1 MSKIIAIVF
10 LFGNIYLQE
19 SICGNSIL
27 NQTISEIDRN
37 LECESNQFK
46 IRKNVLQ
53 TNNLDYYFECVNFI
67 FIDHLSSQNTH
78 IYVEESEYING
89 NIYLLGNKINT
100 NTTVI
105 NDINTKLK
113 GKIIGLDT
121 LYQRK

>member
-53 TNNLDYYFECVNFI
+53 TNNSDYYFECVNFI
-67 FIDHLSSQNTH
+67 FIDH
-78 IYVEESEYING
+78 
-89 NIYLLGNKINT
+89 
-100 NTTVI
+100 
-105 NDINTKLK
+105 
-113 GKIIGLDT
+113 
-121 LYQRK
+121 